1 MKINEMNLGK
11 KETAK
16 RALKENF
23 EVSINFDN
31 LDAKTTRVMLQR
43 VRGLINEARTGKQA
57 HQRHQNP
64 AYMKAVMMEQ
74 ALSHHYGDLRVQHQ
88 IMLENEEV
96 QKSQVL
102 LAAQDMVDS
111 VQKMI
116 VDISKMKVEELPAV
130 VTGVNNEIGTSEG
143 ATFEGEVQQAL
154 TTLEGSLTSA
164 KQALTQ
170 ALGALTGE
178 GGDMGGKEAFGGDM
192 GGEEDMGGMGDE
204 GMGDMGGDLGGGDM
218 GGDMGGELPEMPE
231 EEPEELGNAGRK
243 LR

>member
-1 MKINEMNLGK
+1 MKINEMNHSK
-11 KETAK
+11 KELTR

-23 EVSINFDN
+23 ELNIDFDK
-31 LDAKTTRVMLQR
+31 LDAKTTRTMLQR
-43 VRGLINEARTGKQA
+43 VRGLINETKTSKAA
-57 HQRHQNP
+57 HTRHQNP
-64 AYMKAVMMEQ
+64 AYLKAVMMEQ
-74 ALSHHYGDLRVQHQ
+74 ALSQHYQDLRIQHQ

-102 LAAQDMVDS
+102 LAAQDMIDS

-130 VTGVNNEIGTSEG
+130 VTGVNNEIGTNEG

-154 TTLEGSLTSA
+154 STLEGSLTSA

-170 ALGALTGE
+170 ALSALTGE
-178 GGDMGGKEAFGGDM
+178 GGDMGDMGGEEGMGGDMGDMGDMGGEGGDMGDM
-192 GGEEDMGGMGDE
+192 GGEEG
-204 GMGDMGGDLGGGDM
+204 
-218 GGDMGGELPEMPE
+218 MGGELPEMPE
-231 EEPEELGNAGRK
+231 EEPEQLGNAGRK

>member
-1 MKINEMNLGK
+1 MKINEMNLSK
-11 KETAK
+11 KELSK

-23 EVSINFDN
+23 EVNLNFDN
-31 LDAKTTRVMLQR
+31 LDIKTTKAMLVR
-43 VRGLINEARTGKQA
+43 VRGLISESRTGAGA
-57 HQRHQNP
+57 HARHQNP

-74 ALSHHYGDLRVQHQ
+74 ALTQHYGDLRVQHQ

-102 LAAQDMVDS
+102 LAAQDMIDS

-170 ALGALTGE
+170 ALSALTGE
-178 GGDMGGKEAFGGDM
+178 GGGMSGDMGGDAF

-204 GMGDMGGDLGGGDM
+204 GMGDMGDDVGGGDL

>member
-1 MKINEMNLGK
+1 MKINEMNLSK
-11 KETAK
+11 KELTK

-23 EVSINFDN
+23 EVNLNFDN
-31 LDAKTTRVMLQR
+31 LDIKTTKAMLGR
-43 VRGLINEARTGKQA
+43 VRSLISESRTGKQA
-57 HQRHQNP
+57 HVRHQNP
-64 AYMKAVMMEQ
+64 AYIKAVMMEQ
-74 ALSHHYGDLRVQHQ
+74 ALTQHYSDLRVQHQ

-130 VTGVNNEIGTSEG
+130 VTGVNNEIGTNEG

-164 KQALTQ
+164 KQALVQ
-170 ALGALTGE
+170 ALGALTGQ
-178 GGDMGGKEAFGGDM
+178 GGDMGGDQFGGGM
-192 GGEEDMGGMGDE
+192 GGEEDMGD
-204 GMGDMGGDLGGGDM
+204 DQFGGEEEFGGEE
-218 GGDMGGELPEMPE
+218 DMGGELGGDLPEMPE
-231 EEPEELGNAGRK
+231 EEPEEMGNAGRG

>member
-1 MKINEMNLGK
+1 MKINEMNLSK
-11 KETAK
+11 KELTK

-23 EVSINFDN
+23 EVNMNFDN
-31 LDAKTTRVMLQR
+31 LDIKTTKAMLGR
-43 VRGLINEARTGKQA
+43 VRGLISESRTGKQA
-57 HQRHQNP
+57 HVRHQNP
-64 AYMKAVMMEQ
+64 AYIKAVMMEQ
-74 ALSHHYGDLRVQHQ
+74 ALTQHYGDLRVQQ
-88 IMLENEEV
+88 RIMMENEEV

-130 VTGVNNEIGTSEG
+130 VTGVNNEIGTNEG

-170 ALGALTGE
+170 ALGALTGQ
-178 GGDMGGKEAFGGDM
+178 GGDMGS
-192 GGEEDMGGMGDE
+192 EEGMGDE
-204 GMGDMGGDLGGGDM
+204 FGAEELGGEEGMGDEFGAEELGGEEGM
-218 GGDMGGELPEMPE
+218 GELPAPE
-231 EEPEELGNAGRK
+231 EEPEELGNAGRG

>member
-1 MKINEMNLGK
+1 MKINEMNLSK
-11 KETAK
+11 KEVTK

-23 EVSINFDN
+23 EVSIDFDK
-31 LDAKTTRVMLQR
+31 LDIKATKTLLGR
-43 VRGLINEARTGKQA
+43 VRGLINETRTSKVAHARHA
-57 HQRHQNP
+57 NP

-74 ALSHHYGDLRVQHQ
+74 ALTQHYQDLRIQHQ

-102 LAAQDMVDS
+102 LAAQDMIDS

-170 ALGALTGE
+170 ALSALTGE
-178 GGDMGGKEAFGGDM
+178 TTGDM
-192 GGEEDMGGMGDE
+192 GGEFGGDTGGEEELGDMGDE
-204 GMGDMGGDLGGGDM
+204 GMGDMGDDLGGGDM

>member
-1 MKINEMNLGK
+1 MKINEMNHSK
-11 KETAK
+11 KELTR

-23 EVSINFDN
+23 EVKIDFDK
-31 LDAKTTRVMLQR
+31 LDAKTTRTMLQR
-43 VRGLINEARTGKQA
+43 VRGLINETKTSKAA
-57 HQRHQNP
+57 HARHQNP

-74 ALSHHYGDLRVQHQ
+74 ALTQHYQDLRIQHQ

-102 LAAQDMVDS
+102 LAAQDMIDS

-130 VTGVNNEIGTSEG
+130 VTGINNEIGTNEG
-143 ATFEGEVQQAL
+143 ATFDGEVQQAL
-154 TTLEGSLTSA
+154 STLEGSLTSA

-170 ALGALTGE
+170 ALSALTGE
-178 GGDMGGKEAFGGDM
+178 GGDMGGDM
-192 GGEEDMGGMGDE
+192 GGEEPGGTGDE
-204 GMGDMGGDLGGGDM
+204 GMDDMGGELGGADL

-231 EEPEELGNAGRK
+231 EEPEQAGNAGRK